1 MKLPID
7 HCLSCISGWDDVQKK
22 GGISRMIWNLP
33 PILHNFWKLSMID
46 YSKGARVLP
55 SFFENSASARR
66 IQFHWV
72 YVGDSGAVVTPFM
85 RVDNYSTRNFA
96 TLGPSELRPPF
107 TGPEV
112 QSFHIN
118 MGTFP
123 LKFPAL
129 GRRQTLYVIFR
140 FCRVLCF

>member
-1 MKLPID
+1 MRR
-7 HCLSCISGWDDVQKK
+7 LSKK
-22 GGISRMIWNLP
+22 GWYLKDDKCLP
-33 PILHNFWKLSMID
+33 PILHNFWKSSMID

-129 GRRQTLYVIFR
+129 GRRQTLYASFDFAESCVFSKQSPPPCCAAFIK
-140 FCRVLCF
+140 